1 MLTTGAVRIS
11 VQFYMT
17 AEIAIL
23 NIEEALD
30 SVPASGK
37 HLPDQT
43 LMSGVVAGVAA
54 RGENNGEHA
63 NV

>member
-1 MLTTGAVRIS
+1 
-11 VQFYMT
+11 MT

-30 SVPASGK
+30 SVPAIGK

-43 LMSGVVAGVAA
+43 LIERYSSRCRRKG
-54 RGENNGEHA
+54 RK
-63 NV
+63 

>member
-43 LMSGVVAGVAA
+43 LIERCSSRCRRKG
-54 RGENNGEHA
+54 RK
-63 NV
+63 